1 MSTTT
6 FNFENIRMITTMF
19 VDIFIM
25 WWVFYFAIRLVLPN
39 QRTRQ
44 IFKGILL
51 VLLVDGF
58 AKFFGLKTLEYVMEI
73 FLNWGILAIIIIFQ
87 PEIRSLLE
95 RMGKTNYFSRI
106 NTLTGNEKENLVN
119 QIATAVVLLSRDQT
133 GALISIEQSYS
144 LEGYV
149 ETGTKLNS
157 AVSAELL
164 TSIFVTSTPLHDGAV
179 IIQGDRIVCA
189 SAYFPPTNLELP
201 SRYGARHRAAIG
213 ISEITDAVTIVV
225 SEETGGISIAEGGKL
240 MPVSEK
246 ELRDHLLRVI
256 CGEETEVR
264 SGQKPPKEAAR
275 EVVIEDRK
283 VSNGDTGV
291 LKKLAIKKQENEQNN
306 AKLVAEEV
314 VPAEVTKEEQPVEI
328 VDDEPKKHHFSLF
341 GHRKET
347 ADKDAMKEIEKDA
360 ADIKLPKKKERPV
373 PSYPE
378 QNRDIT
384 EKAAVPAAEEIEQ
397 KIAEPEPV
405 FEPVPEPQPPV
416 YPEPQVQPEPE
427 PEDTSSMRR
436 MSAEE
441 VRKAREESMRRLAN
455 IGKEPKPEPEPVQEP
470 VFEPE
475 PEPQAPVYPEP
486 EPIFEQTDE
495 VREPEVFDTTKI
507 DITSIVDLNNDL
519 EQTLSMVDS
528 LKPEKKSRSS
538 YKKGGEA

>member
-1 MSTTT
+1 
-6 FNFENIRMITTMF
+6 
-19 VDIFIM
+19 
-25 WWVFYFAIRLVLPN
+25 
-39 QRTRQ
+39 
-44 IFKGILL
+44 
-51 VLLVDGF
+51 
-58 AKFFGLKTLEYVMEI
+58 
-73 FLNWGILAIIIIFQ
+73 
-87 PEIRSLLE
+87 
-95 RMGKTNYFSRI
+95 
-106 NTLTGNEKENLVN
+106 
-119 QIATAVVLLSRDQT
+119 
-133 GALISIEQSYS
+133 
-144 LEGYV
+144 
-149 ETGTKLNS
+149 
-157 AVSAELL
+157 
-164 TSIFVTSTPLHDGAV
+164 
-179 IIQGDRIVCA
+179 
-189 SAYFPPTNLELP
+189 
-201 SRYGARHRAAIG
+201 
-213 ISEITDAVTIVV
+213 
-225 SEETGGISIAEGGKL
+225 

-275 EVVIEDRK
+275 EVVIEDKK

-291 LKKLAIKKQENEQNN
+291 LKKLAIKKQETEQNN

-360 ADIKLPKKKERPV
+360 ADIKLPKKKERPL

-378 QNRDIT
+378 QNKDIT

-405 FEPVPEPQPPV
+405 FEPVHEPQPPV
-416 YPEPQVQPEPE
+416 YQEPQVQPEPE

-441 VRKAREESMRRLAN
+441 VRRAREESMRRLAN
-455 IGKEPKPEPEPVQEP
+455 IGKEPKPEPK
-470 VFEPE
+470 PE
-475 PEPQAPVYPEP
+475 PETVQEIVFEAAPEPVYPEP
-486 EPIFEQTDE
+486 EPIFEQKDE
-495 VREPEVFDTTKI
+495 VREPEVFDTIKI
-507 DITSIVDLNNDL
+507 DITSIVDLNNNL

-538 YKKGGEA
+538 YKEGGEA